1 MLTTSKKGK
10 EKANYK
16 AYKAS
21 SKQQK
26 RGLDWKINELFNYKI
41 MIESIEI
48 IYLWYNLRTVYK
60 YLHKHRYTIHNQCI
74 SAHALIRII
83 TLIITKT
90 NTHMESFSPSQRS
103 FLFFILSIL
112 VIFKISTSAEA
123 PLAGT
128 FLCLHLKWRSYL
140 NVLKILKYHIQLLTL
155 LPYPLIL
162 FIPYLSIPS
171 ILSIERNT

>member
-1 MLTTSKKGK
+1 
-10 EKANYK
+10 
-16 AYKAS
+16 
-21 SKQQK
+21 
-26 RGLDWKINELFNYKI
+26 

-112 VIFKISTSAEA
+112 VILKISDVCRGTAGRYF
-123 PLAGT
+123 PLPPSEM
-128 FLCLHLKWRSYL
+128 K
-140 NVLKILKYHIQLLTL
+140 VLFECSKNIKILYSTFDPSTIPSHFI
-155 LPYPLIL
+155 YPLFINPLNIINRKKYINKSKAKVPKTKSCQRCLCKRPSNLLYHNTIL
-162 FIPYLSIPS
+162 
-171 ILSIERNT
+171 